1 MDTLKKVTRR
11 PVQVFHT
18 GHIVLDR
25 DGSSD
30 VTAGDIKSLFFFF
43 WRSVPFS
50 NEVFFFTPS
59 FFSVGPRVRT
69 PSAKAEWRLFAFL
82 FNTSRETAPPCETPS
97 AAVHCA
103 RATSNRVFLLAA
115 PAGCRCH
122 LCVSVHFP
130 MTANIHPTEVPNL
143 TEAFFSPRQK
153 KKKKHF
159 EELQVEPEQ
168 ILTPFGR
175 VTRLS
180 NCACPSPLRPTCD
193 SGGTGP
199 RSGQGGSPSG
209 AAQGYSAEVFY

>member
-30 VTAGDIKSLFFFF
+30 VTVGDIKSFFFLAVGSIFQRGFLGLFFH
-43 WRSVPFS
+43 
-50 NEVFFFTPS
+50 S
-59 FFSVGPRVRT
+59 FLFSVGPRVRT

-130 MTANIHPTEVPNL
+130 MTANIHPTEVPL
-143 TEAFFSPRQK
+143 TKAFFSPAK
-153 KKKKHF
+153 KKTSF
-159 EELQVEPEQ
+159 
-168 ILTPFGR
+168 
-175 VTRLS
+175 
-180 NCACPSPLRPTCD
+180 
-193 SGGTGP
+193 
-199 RSGQGGSPSG
+199 
-209 AAQGYSAEVFY
+209 